1 MKKLNNDIQ
10 SSFVLTMQRY
20 EQYSSYTN
28 LFSEPAVFFSKQSGT
43 ATSTPNATFLE
54 LFPKRP

>member
-43 ATSTPNATFLE
+43 ATSTPTENRT
-54 LFPKRP
+54 RN